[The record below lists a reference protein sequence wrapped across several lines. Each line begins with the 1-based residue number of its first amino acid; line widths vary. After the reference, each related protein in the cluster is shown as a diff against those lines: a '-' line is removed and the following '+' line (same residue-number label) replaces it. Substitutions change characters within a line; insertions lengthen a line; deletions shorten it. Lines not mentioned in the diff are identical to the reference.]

1 MFSSL
6 RLRRETTGGLL
17 SVEGV
22 QPGALRDVVETQEDG
37 APEGHYANPGDN
49 AGKEATMR
57 RIVNTIKIPST
68 STLCTK
74 NPHNK
79 SS

>member
-22 QPGALRDVVETQEDG
+22 QPGAFRDVVETQEDG
-37 APEGHYANPGDN
+37 ATEGHYANPGNN